1 MNFVRRLLPLVLG
14 LLLASPAAANTISV
28 GGLTFSDDYGGFNL
42 VSVTGAGTREDPF
55 VIVEEVGKAGNAVLS
70 IEGWKANYYSGEHGG
85 ASFWVRKVV
94 INATDKQWGTYELE
108 LREELN
114 LPSGYLDGLS
124 FGQPLSES
132 RPAASDRLPE
142 VVVRDEPLD
151 CDDFLRRRC
160 GTGRAGRLRLHRHRH
175 DAGRSGVPDPA
186 AAAGHLAEPHPWGRP
201 LALWSPVAGGARLCH
216 CNELPPGPHFPA

>member
-1 MNFVRRLLPLVLG
+1 V
-14 LLLASPAAANTISV
+14 SANTISI

-132 RPAASDRLPE
+132 RPAASDLLPE

-151 CDDFLRRRC
+151 AMIFSGGGVEPGEQVAFDFIVTDMTPVDQVFLIQ
-160 GTGRAGRLRLHRHRH
+160 RLRLDISQNPTR
-175 DAGRSGVPDPA
+175 GA
-186 AAAGHLAEPHPWGRP
+186 AR
-201 LALWSPVAGGARLCH
+201 
-216 CNELPPGPHFPA
+216 